1 MTFRRFE
8 IQRRGGRHAK
18 SAKMNI
24 QPISGG
30 IPGRYPMKA
39 LLPIAALAVVLAHG
53 QAVVAPQED
62 VSSQAAIIAPAPELA
77 SASVAAIAPP
87 AQGPVAPLYVYVP
100 MTNRQKLN
108 WTMGCIVSPTWLFYS
123 GARAAFDQW
132 RDDPASWGQ
141 GAKGYARRYAAAH
154 ELEAFEDTVWF
165 AGAAL
170 THEDPR
176 YLRSG
181 RNGFLPRLLDALEV
195 GMLSRRDNGSVG
207 FAYAR
212 TVAGLGTEMFEGV
225 VFPDERA
232 FTTGAIVTAA
242 FRYVILREAQ
252 SVGREFLPDLLKGDA
267 SRAVRNLG
275 LPLTTPVRPQPATLP
290 NASALLPPQP

>member
-1 MTFRRFE
+1 
-8 IQRRGGRHAK
+8 
-18 SAKMNI
+18 
-24 QPISGG
+24 
-30 IPGRYPMKA
+30 MKRA
-39 LLPIAALAVVLAHG
+39 FLPIAALAAVLAHG

-62 VSSQAAIIAPAPELA
+62 VSSQEPQAAAIAPAPELGGT
-77 SASVAAIAPP
+77 S
-87 AQGPVAPLYVYVP
+87 
-100 MTNRQKLN
+100 
-108 WTMGCIVSPTWLFYS
+108 
-123 GARAAFDQW
+123 
-132 RDDPASWGQ
+132 
-141 GAKGYARRYAAAH
+141 
-154 ELEAFEDTVWF
+154 VWF

-181 RNGFLPRLLDALEV
+181 RNGFLPRLVDALEV

-242 FRYVILREAQ
+242 VRYVILREAQ

-275 LPLTTPVRPQPATLP
+275 LPLTATVLPRTAALP

>member
-1 MTFRRFE
+1 
-8 IQRRGGRHAK
+8 
-18 SAKMNI
+18 
-24 QPISGG
+24 
-30 IPGRYPMKA
+30 MKRA
-39 LLPIAALAVVLAHG
+39 FLPIAALATVLAHG

-62 VSSQAAIIAPAPELA
+62 VSSQAA
-77 SASVAAIAPP
+77 AIAPP
-87 AQGPVAPLYVYVP
+87 EQGPAAPLYAYVP
-100 MTNRQKLN
+100 MTTRQKLN
-108 WTMGCIVSPTWLFYS
+108 WTMGCIVSPTWLLYS

-154 ELEAFEDTVWF
+154 ELETFEDTVWF

-181 RNGFLPRLLDALEV
+181 RNGFLPRLVDALEV

-242 FRYVILREAQ
+242 VRYVILREAQ
-252 SVGREFLPDLLKGDA
+252 SVGREFLPDLFKGDA

-275 LPLTTPVRPQPATLP
+275 LPLTATVLPRPAALP

>member
-1 MTFRRFE
+1 
-8 IQRRGGRHAK
+8 
-18 SAKMNI
+18 
-24 QPISGG
+24 
-30 IPGRYPMKA
+30 MKRA
-39 LLPIAALAVVLAHG
+39 FLPIAALAAVLAHG

-62 VSSQAAIIAPAPELA
+62 VSSQAAAIAPAPELGGT
-77 SASVAAIAPP
+77 SVAASAPP
-87 AQGPVAPLYVYVP
+87 EQGPAAPLYAYVS
-100 MTNRQKLN
+100 MTTRQKLN
-108 WTMGCIVSPTWLFYS
+108 WTMGCIVSPTWLLYS
-123 GARAAFDQW
+123 GARAGLDQW
-132 RDDPASWGQ
+132 RDAPASWGQ

-154 ELEAFEDTVWF
+154 ELETFEDTVWF

-181 RNGFLPRLLDALEV
+181 RNGFLPRLVDALEV

-225 VFPDERA
+225 VFPDEEPL
-232 FTTGAIVTAA
+232 TAGTILVSML
-242 FRYVILREAQ
+242 RYVALREAQ
-252 SVGREFLPDLLKGDA
+252 SVGREFLPDLLKGNA

-275 LPLTTPVRPQPATLP
+275 LPLTTPVLPRPAALP
-290 NASALLPPQP
+290 NASALLPTQP